1 MIPRQN
7 ELGLLEYL
15 PLACPAHLQN
25 HSPMQVW
32 SGMELNI
39 FSDKRCTSYSR
50 NIVAVDVER
59 ACWSISTPDI
69 EKTLALGIH
78 NNLENSEC
86 PSEA

>member
-1 MIPRQN
+1 
-7 ELGLLEYL
+7 
-15 PLACPAHLQN
+15 
-25 HSPMQVW
+25 MQVW

-39 FSDKRCTSYSR
+39 FSDKRRTSYSR
-50 NIVAVDVER
+50 KIVAVDVER